1 MKIGYSNTDIKI
13 HLNKIYSMPVFYV
26 LMTILGF
33 IIINKLKNIKS
44 KFFTIIFGILVSVIV
59 YYINYFSG
67 LLGNKGVLPVY
78 LSVWVPL
85 LLLFLLCMIGIVKIN
100 EN

>member
-1 MKIGYSNTDIKI
+1 
-13 HLNKIYSMPVFYV
+13 
-26 LMTILGF
+26 MTILGF

-44 KFFTIIFGILVSVIV
+44 KFFIIIFGILVSVIV

-78 LSVWVPL
+78 LSVWVPYM
-85 LLLFLLCMIGIVKIN
+85 FLLCMIGIVKIN